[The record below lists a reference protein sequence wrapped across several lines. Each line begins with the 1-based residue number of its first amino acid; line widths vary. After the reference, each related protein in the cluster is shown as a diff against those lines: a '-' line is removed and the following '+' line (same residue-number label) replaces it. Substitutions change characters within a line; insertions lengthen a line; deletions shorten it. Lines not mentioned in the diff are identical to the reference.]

1 MGAFLFLAGILVAC
15 SLLVLVFFR
24 DPTPLDLE
32 IELEL
37 EHDRDL
43 DSKTMGTLQTRVG
56 SLAPSGKKDFGMGG
70 AVKEQQEEGEEEIS
84 VLNVLPSQPRTQ

>member
-1 MGAFLFLAGILVAC
+1 MGAFLFLASILAAC

-32 IELEL
+32 LEL
-37 EHDRDL
+37 KLEVNRDL
-43 DSKTMGTLQTRVG
+43 DSKTIGTLQTRVG

-70 AVKEQQEEGEEEIS
+70 AVKEQQEEEEEIIS
-84 VLNVLPSQPRTQ
+84 VLNVLPSQARTQ